1 MRFPVFSLLAPI
13 LTSVVLFIV
22 TGSAYVLLFALMGP
36 VMAGAS
42 FLDSR
47 RTRRQ
52 QEHSQEQKAEEQRTS
67 EAASLREQQDLE
79 RHELLR
85 RFPSSA
91 WWASRAHE
99 RVPYWA
105 ARMTETHTDTMIRV
119 GLLRGAG
126 TPVVIDAAEGICVLG
141 DEVETR
147 SLIRS
152 LATQLSWRKGISA
165 YGHCEMDEQ
174 ENRALFS
181 RATTPVFISKAREGQ
196 TAPGA
201 RYVATCTDGVG
212 TLTDLLGLTDD
223 IDHVE
228 YDFLTRV
235 EHEEILRT
243 YERFTTAQ
251 NDTVPHSN
259 ELRLADPSEALSGRA
274 ELPVCVGS
282 THRSPLFMDLVS
294 DGPHA
299 IIIGRTGAGKTEF
312 IRSWMAALCA
322 SYTPESLNIVVVD
335 YKGGLGFSS
344 FANIPHVVAVATDLD
359 HAHATRIVASLSAEL
374 RYRERI
380 LATAHVSSITELDP
394 SIELARLVLVIDEY
408 RALISAEP
416 ELAHVL
422 TDIVA
427 RGRALGL
434 HVIVATQRL
443 GGSVADAIVANCT
456 IRVCFP
462 VAEQHE
468 MVSLVGHV
476 DPPLIPQQVG
486 HALITTAVSPP
497 QLFHASRVT
506 PEHLAELSNAWKV
519 HQQMN
524 WSPRRPWC
532 EPLPERISLEDA
544 GTPPP
549 GHMWIGLADLP
560 EEQTQSWQTLD
571 ISGGAAVLI
580 TGGAGTGKTTA
591 AHLFAQQTG
600 AVIITT
606 AEQLW
611 DHITG
616 VRKPESCV
624 IDNWHVLLDE
634 LGPEHSEEIHNLSAR
649 WLHSL
654 RSQGFFVTITSEEHA
669 RGLSKL
675 SQQWTHSIHLS
686 SANQPGL
693 VEFSGRTLQ
702 LAWTQPAANLQTS
715 TAPEMIWDTSRH
727 YVVVSTRP
735 QHFIHKVSSRATLN
749 HHQVSRDLQ
758 ILEPGLWVADAFQWS
773 QEFSLLKQ
781 LSEYATV
788 IVDGYTSSQLRSLQ
802 LSSQLLPYTSQ
813 DRVVLISP
821 EGDISRATL

>member
-13 LTSVVLFIV
+13 LTSVVLFMV

-52 QEHSQEQKAEEQRTS
+52 QELSQELKAEEQQAS

-91 WWASRAHE
+91 WWASRADE

-105 ARMTETHTDTMIRV
+105 ARNTETHTDTKIRV
-119 GLLRGAG
+119 GLLRSKG
-126 TPVVIDAAEGICVLG
+126 TPVVIDAAEGICVRG

-152 LATQLSWRKGISA
+152 LATQLSWRIGISA

-196 TAPGA
+196 ISPGV

-212 TLTDLLGLTDD
+212 TLTDLLGLTEDVH
-223 IDHVE
+223 HVE

-235 EHEEILRT
+235 EHEEILRA
-243 YERFTTAQ
+243 YERFTTEPNNTISHNIQ
-251 NDTVPHSN
+251 
-259 ELRLADPSEALSGRA
+259 LRLADPSDALSGRA

-282 THRSPLFMDLVS
+282 THRTPLFIDLVT

-380 LATAHVSSITELDP
+380 LATADVSSITELDP

-408 RALISAEP
+408 RALIAAEP

-427 RGRALGL
+427 RGRALGM

-468 MVSLVGHV
+468 VVSLVGHV
-476 DPPLIPQQVG
+476 DPQLIPQQVG

-497 QLFHASRVT
+497 QLFHASQAT
-506 PEHLAELSNAWKV
+506 SENLAELSKAWIA
-519 HQQMN
+519 HQRVN

-532 EPLPERISLEDA
+532 EPLPQQICLDDA
-544 GTPPP
+544 GAPPP
-549 GHMWIGLADLP
+549 GHIWIGLADLP

-580 TGGAGTGKTTA
+580 TGGAHTGKTTA

-600 AVIITT
+600 ATLITT

-611 DHITG
+611 DLLTG
-616 VRKPESCV
+616 VREPQSCV

-634 LGPEHSEEIHNLSAR
+634 LGPEYSEEIVNSSAR

-654 RSQGFFVTITSEEHA
+654 RSQGYVVAITSEEHA

-675 SQQWTHSIHLS
+675 SQQWTHSIHLVS
-686 SANQPGL
+686 TKQQGL
-693 VEFSGRTLQ
+693 SKFSGRTLQ
-702 LAWTQPAANLQTS
+702 LAWTQPAAHPQVPAT
-715 TAPEMIWDTSRH
+715 PEMIWDTSRH

-735 QHFIHKVSSRATLN
+735 QLFIQKVSLRAALN

-788 IVDGYTSSQLRSLQ
+788 IIDGYTSSQLRSLQ
-802 LSSQLLPYTSQ
+802 LSSQPLPYTSQ

-821 EGDISRATL
+821 EGEISRATL